1 MMVGDALSLG
11 LVALIS
17 LIEGLLLVFLAAS
30 AADTNQNAAAM
41 ASAEPMSSA
50 SELRIASSDYR
61 QSRDER

>member
-11 LVALIS
+11 LVTLIS
-17 LIEGLLLVFLAAS
+17 LIEGLLPVFLAAS
-30 AADTNQNAAAM
+30 AADTNKNATPM